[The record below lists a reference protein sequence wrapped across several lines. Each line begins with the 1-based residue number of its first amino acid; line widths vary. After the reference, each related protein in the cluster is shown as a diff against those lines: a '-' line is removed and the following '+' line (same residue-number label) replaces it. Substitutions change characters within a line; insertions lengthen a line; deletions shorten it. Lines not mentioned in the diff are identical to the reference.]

1 MPDELMFSIITPC
14 YNSEKTI
21 ERTIKSVLN
30 QKFTNYEYVIVDGG
44 SKDCTLDIIKQ
55 YEPLFD
61 GRMKWISEPD
71 KGIYDAFNKGIRL
84 SNGQYCWIVNSDDFI
99 EPDALEYLSCVIQDE
114 VKNPDTIISAK
125 LNYIDEKTHKVLYTE
140 YKDAA
145 TAKRCY
151 HLDKMGITHPATIVS
166 KSVYDKDCLY
176 DDRYKLSG
184 DFEWFHRVYSM
195 NVSIIFK
202 DRVITNMSNAG
213 ISGQYS
219 WKRFKISYAD
229 RKLYLHTYYKNILLR
244 EMRKMFWVMD
254 YVRVAFKTKLA

>member
-1 MPDELMFSIITPC
+1 MPLFSIITVC
-14 YNSEKTI
+14 FNSENSI

-30 QKFTNYEYVIVDGG
+30 QQFTDYEYIIVDGG
-44 SKDCTLDIIKQ
+44 SKDRTLDIIKH

-61 GRMKWISEPD
+61 CRMKWISEPD
-71 KGIYDAFNKGIRL
+71 KGIYDAFNKGIKL

-99 EPDALEYLSCVIQDE
+99 ETDALEYLSSIIQDE

-125 LNYIDEKTHKVLYTE
+125 LNYIDETTHKVLYTE

-166 KSVYDKDCLY
+166 KTVYDKDCLY
-176 DDRYKLSG
+176 DDMYKLLG
-184 DFEWFHRVYSM
+184 DLEWFHRVYSM

-202 DRVITNMSNAG
+202 DRVITNMSNSG

-229 RKLYLHTYYKNILLR
+229 RKRYFRTYYKNILLR
-244 EMRKMFWVMD
+244 ETRKILWVIGF
-254 YVRVAFKTKLA
+254 VRVALKNRLV